1 MRGVQPGEPVD
12 DTQLAV
18 GGDTSCCGLCTAPIC
33 GRESVGAF
41 GLDGVICP
49 ACAGN
54 IVRYTPR
61 CGYIGLPGATT
72 LALYQYH
79 SHREAAGGVLFME
92 PSTLMAGTP
101 EEVTTYYRD
110 LPTRVQELIWWFAG
124 DRWPPD
130 FALLDELAVDP
141 GAVQAVLDPDEIV
154 KDRSDSS
161 GAPNPVSAAVKR
173 LPRPF
178 LAEGATIA
186 IPADDTSPAAVYD
199 VLPASLI
206 DSSSEWTASE
216 SVAVATAVDEG
227 TDSDDEDTAA
237 TGGNAEQ
244 VGLGS
249 FDPSELE

>member
-1 MRGVQPGEPVD
+1 MGVQPSEPVD
-12 DTQLAV
+12 GIQLAV
-18 GGDTSCCGLCTAPIC
+18 DGDTSRCGLCAAPIC

-49 ACAGN
+49 HCAGN

-61 CGYIGLPGATT
+61 CGYIGLPGGTT

-79 SHREAAGGVLFME
+79 SHRDAAGGVLFAE
-92 PSTLMAGTP
+92 PSTLLAGTHK
-101 EEVTTYYRD
+101 EVIAYYQD
-110 LPTRVQELIWWFAG
+110 LPARVQELIWWFAG
-124 DRWPPD
+124 DRWPPG
-130 FALLDELAVDP
+130 FTMLDELAVNP
-141 GAVQAVLDPDEIV
+141 MALQLVLDPNEIV
-154 KDRSDSS
+154 EDQSDSPGDS
-161 GAPNPVSAAVKR
+161 SPVRTAVKR

-178 LAEGATIA
+178 LAEGTTIA
-186 IPADDTSPAAVYD
+186 IPDDDTSPAAVYD
-199 VLPASLI
+199 VLPARLI
-206 DSSSEWTASE
+206 DSPPGAMASE

-237 TGGNAEQ
+237 TGGNTEQ

>member
-1 MRGVQPGEPVD
+1 MGVQPGEPVD
-12 DTQLAV
+12 GMQLAV
-18 GGDTSCCGLCTAPIC
+18 GGDTSRCGLCTAPIC
-33 GRESVGAF
+33 SRESVGAF

-101 EEVTTYYRD
+101 GEVATYYRD

-130 FALLDELAVDP
+130 FALLDKLVVDP
-141 GAVQAVLDPDEIV
+141 GAVQAVLDPNEIV
-154 KDRSDSS
+154 RNRSDSL

-178 LAEGATIA
+178 LAEGGTIA

-249 FDPSELE
+249 FRGSDAT